1 MERSAAS
8 HRGRDNSASFDRERQ
23 ENHILDR
30 MSLGER
36 ALIN

>member
-1 MERSAAS
+1 MERSAGS
-8 HRGRDNSASFDRERQ
+8 HRGRDKSASFDRERQ